1 MGRTHFRREKS
12 ASVAKPARGRVP
24 GFKRSQGEG
33 NGRAMRAIYSYARLF
48 LASWL
53 FLGGVA
59 VLFGPSAAAVARDA
73 RWRERQ
79 LQTIPRDQRAQ
90 WVEDRDIED
99 ARTQAYVR
107 LLGVLVGGL
116 GFGAAL
122 RETAYLCTREGR

>member
-1 MGRTHFRREKS
+1 
-12 ASVAKPARGRVP
+12 
-24 GFKRSQGEG
+24 
-33 NGRAMRAIYSYARLF
+33 MRAIYSYARLF

-53 FLGGVA
+53 FLGGLA

-79 LQTIPRDQRAQ
+79 LQTVPADQRAQ
-90 WVEDRDIED
+90 WVEDRDTED

-122 RETAYLCTREGR
+122 RETAYLCTGEGR